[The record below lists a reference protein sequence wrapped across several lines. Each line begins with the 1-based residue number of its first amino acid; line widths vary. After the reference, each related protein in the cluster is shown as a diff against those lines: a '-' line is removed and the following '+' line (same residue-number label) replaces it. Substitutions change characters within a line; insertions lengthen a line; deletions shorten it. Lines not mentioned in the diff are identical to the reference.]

1 MKQRLFAMHKLLR
14 TLWANRKYW
23 LFPVLTLVVIL
34 LALAALSGGHSFL
47 PFVYRR
53 F

>member
-1 MKQRLFAMHKLLR
+1 MNQRSSRMQRLLR

-34 LALAALSGGHSFL
+34 LTLAALSGGHSFL